1 MLFVSIV
8 VYYEEMLI
16 SFRRSGE
23 VCLFCCA
30 ADVATVMEIDHDA
43 RQVFTEIIRVL
54 PTPPDISLLRPSEEA
69 VAARITSPI
78 VTTYIDTEKI
88 AFERF
93 SCYSK

>member
-1 MLFVSIV
+1 
-8 VYYEEMLI
+8 
-16 SFRRSGE
+16 
-23 VCLFCCA
+23 
-30 ADVATVMEIDHDA
+30 MEIDHDA

-93 SCYSK
+93 SCYSKGERKLIYKGVVRVQEK